1 MSSLEEL
8 HLGRNKLTALD
19 GLQELGK
26 LRVLGV
32 VRRLL
37 RARARVRVRVR
48 VRARVRV
55 RVRG

>member
-1 MSSLEEL
+1 LSSLEEL

-19 GLQELGK
+19 GLQELAK

-48 VRARVRV
+48 VR
-55 RVRG
+55 GKG